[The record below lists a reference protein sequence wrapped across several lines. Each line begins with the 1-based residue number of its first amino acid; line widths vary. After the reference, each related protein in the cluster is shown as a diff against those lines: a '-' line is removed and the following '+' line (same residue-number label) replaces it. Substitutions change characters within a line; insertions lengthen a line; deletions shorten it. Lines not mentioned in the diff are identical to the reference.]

1 MNLLGIETSTENCSA
16 AVSAGGRIYGVAAV
30 APQRHA
36 ELILGMCDQ
45 VLRDAGIGLDS
56 LDGIVFGRGP
66 GSFTGERIAASA
78 AQGLALGLGLR
89 CAGVCSLE
97 AMALQSLEMTPE
109 AEYALSAVDARMGE
123 VYFAVYQRSQ
133 DGLASAVMPEPA
145 LLRPQV
151 AAERLNELL
160 SGKAACGGGSGM
172 ELLLPAGL
180 DKNILKQAWFPDAQY
195 IVKLGST
202 AFKIGTAGDPAA
214 AVPLYVR
221 NEVAWKKISG
231 QHPSLPRKQQ

>member
-16 AVSAGGRIYGVAAV
+16 AVSAGEKICTLSTL

-45 VLRDAGIGLDS
+45 VLREAELQLTD

-78 AQGLALGLGLR
+78 AQGLALGLGLP
-89 CAGVCSLE
+89 CAGICSLR
-97 AMALQSLEMTPE
+97 AMALQSLELDPR

-123 VYFAVYQRSQ
+123 VYFALYRRQ
-133 DGLASAVMPEPA
+133 SAESCECTAEPA
-145 LLRPQV
+145 LLKP
-151 AAERLNELL
+151 AAAASRLNELL
-160 SGKAACGGGSGM
+160 CGRAACGGGSGM
-172 ELLLPAGL
+172 ELLLAAGL
-180 DKNILKQAWFPDAQY
+180 DKNILKQACFPEAQY
-195 IVKLGST
+195 IVKLGRT
-202 AFKIGTAGDPAA
+202 AFKTGSAGDPAG

-221 NEVAWKKISG
+221 NEVAWKKISA
-231 QHPSLPRKQQ
+231 QHPSVQRKQH